1 MPGARIGRVLMA
13 LLAVFVILGL
23 LLGALPSTVPVR

>member
-1 MPGARIGRVLMA
+1 MPGARIGRAMMA

-23 LLGALPSTVPVR
+23 MLGALSSGVPLR

>member
-13 LLAVFVILGL
+13 LVAVFVILGM
-23 LLGALPSTVPVR
+23 LLGALPSALPVR